1 MKNQEFTFEDFIN
14 DEKRN
19 LPVNQ
24 QAITSAKQGL
34 SNSLGSIN
42 LTDSIGSNSK
52 ANKFKN
58 ELVSELTS
66 TATIKNISS
75 LIGVPG
81 KNETED
87 EFVEKAL
94 SKISKYL
101 DDKFK

>member
-1 MKNQEFTFEDFIN
+1 MKNHEFTFEDFIN
-14 DEKRN
+14 DEKSN
-19 LPVNQ
+19 LPANQ
-24 QAITSAKQGL
+24 QAITSAKLGL
-34 SNSLGSIN
+34 SNSLSSIN
-42 LTDSIGSNSK
+42 LIGALGSNSK